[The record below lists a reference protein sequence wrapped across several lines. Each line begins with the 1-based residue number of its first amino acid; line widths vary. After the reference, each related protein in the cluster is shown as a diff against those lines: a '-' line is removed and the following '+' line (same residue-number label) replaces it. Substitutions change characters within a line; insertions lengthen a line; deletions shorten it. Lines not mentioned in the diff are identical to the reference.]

1 MSDDTHQA
9 MAEGDDAFGG
19 GVGDALP
26 GQAGYR
32 GRHAEAGDAGTPV
45 EADQGEGAGAKPSR
59 EQTAA
64 AYGVNATSSAGPATP
79 GRPGDPAPGQPANPA
94 GSGLADD
101 LHPDTFL
108 AAERLSDLQRLQAEY
123 VNYKKRVDRDREL
136 QRELVI
142 AGMIE
147 SLLPVL
153 DEIHLAREHGEL
165 QGGPFA
171 KIAEKLEG
179 ILGKYGVER
188 FGAAGETFD
197 PMVHQALM
205 HSQADLGPGVTE
217 TTVTQVMHPGY
228 KLGERVIRPAMVAV
242 ADPA

>member
-1 MSDDTHQA
+1 MSDDTHRA

-26 GQAGYR
+26 GDAAYR
-32 GRHAEAGDAGTPV
+32 GRHAHQDDTHETDET
-45 EADQGEGAGAKPSR
+45 EAKPSR
-59 EQTAA
+59 ERTAA
-64 AYGVNATSSAGPATP
+64 AYGVNPTLSAGPATSS
-79 GRPGDPAPGQPANPA
+79 GPGDPAPERPA
-94 GSGLADD
+94 GPADD

-123 VNYKKRVDRDREL
+123 VNYKKRVDRDREV

-165 QGGPFA
+165 QVGPFA

-197 PMVHQALM
+197 PTVHQALM

>member
-26 GQAGYR
+26 GNPADRDAAQMP
-32 GRHAEAGDAGTPV
+32 AESADAR
-45 EADQGEGAGAKPSR
+45 PSR

-64 AYGVNATSSAGPATP
+64 AYGVGATP
-79 GRPGDPAPGQPANPA
+79 GSGPSSSGA
-94 GSGLADD
+94 GAADD

-108 AAERLSDLQRLQAEY
+108 AAERLADLQRVQAEY
-123 VNYKKRVDRDREL
+123 VNYKKRVDRDREM

-165 QGGPFA
+165 QSGPFA
-171 KIAEKLEG
+171 KIAEKLEA

-188 FGAAGETFD
+188 FGAAGERFD
-197 PMVHQALM
+197 PTVHQALM
-205 HSQADLGPGVTE
+205 HAQQDLGPGITE

-228 KLGERVIRPAMVAV
+228 RLGERVIRPAMVAV